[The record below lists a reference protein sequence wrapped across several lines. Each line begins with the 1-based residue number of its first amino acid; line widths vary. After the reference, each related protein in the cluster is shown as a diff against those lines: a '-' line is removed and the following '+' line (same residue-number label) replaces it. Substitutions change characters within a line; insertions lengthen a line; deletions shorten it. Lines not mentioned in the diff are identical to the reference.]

1 MRGQVRP
8 AFLGAGR
15 GAGGGEAPRKEGN
28 GFNGPL
34 VFVGGAGCCESV
46 VRPAR
51 SADARW
57 AVPRADLAADPSTAR
72 DMLFSN
78 PGAELPDVYLSE
90 SVVFV
95 SES

>member
-1 MRGQVRP
+1 MRCL
-8 AFLGAGR
+8 F
-15 GAGGGEAPRKEGN
+15 
-28 GFNGPL
+28 
-34 VFVGGAGCCESV
+34 C
-46 VRPAR
+46 
-51 SADARW
+51 
-57 AVPRADLAADPSTAR
+57 ADLQSDPSTAR

>member
-1 MRGQVRP
+1 MTR
-8 AFLGAGR
+8 
-15 GAGGGEAPRKEGN
+15 
-28 GFNGPL
+28 
-34 VFVGGAGCCESV
+34 CT
-46 VRPAR
+46 
-51 SADARW
+51 
-57 AVPRADLAADPSTAR
+57 DLAADPSTAR